1 MYTAALREGAFLSGW
16 LLLLTVL
23 ALALYNVRKK
33 LPVVPIGGST
43 TWLQF
48 HVYAGWLSIVLFAL
62 HVGPR
67 LPDGRL
73 ETTLAVLFVLVAGS
87 GVVGLVLSRTLPGRL
102 TGRGEEVIFERIP
115 IFIARLREAA
125 EDVVLR
131 SAQETEST
139 TIADF
144 YAARLEPFFRGPRNY
159 TFHMRESN
167 RALFT
172 LLRAISD
179 VERYLSPK
187 EREFSDELRALVEKK
202 DELDYHFALQGTLK
216 GWLFVHIPLTY
227 GLLILALLHLVLV
240 YACSGGMA

>member
-16 LLLLTVL
+16 LLLLTML

-33 LPVVPIGGST
+33 LPVVPIGGSA

-73 ETTLAVLFVLVAGS
+73 EMTLAVLFVLVAGS

-125 EDVVLR
+125 EEVVLR

-144 YAARLEPFFRGPRNY
+144 YAARLEPFFRGPRN
-159 TFHMRESN
+159 
-167 RALFT
+167 
-172 LLRAISD
+172 
-179 VERYLSPK
+179 
-187 EREFSDELRALVEKK
+187 
-202 DELDYHFALQGTLK
+202 
-216 GWLFVHIPLTY
+216 
-227 GLLILALLHLVLV
+227 
-240 YACSGGMA
+240 